1 QRRLDDG
8 GLKPQPPPFR
18 QGRNGRMPSYKSMIP
33 AAALL
38 IALAVPVGAQ
48 QTPPDPGAAANI
60 RESKAYTALLRSNP
74 ACRKNSAALECGPI
88 TDPQLHASCIVLW
101 WAYIAPKK

>member
-1 QRRLDDG
+1 MLC
-8 GLKPQPPPFR
+8 
-18 QGRNGRMPSYKSMIP
+18 YKSRIP

-48 QTPPDPGAAANI
+48 QIPPDPGAAANI

-74 ACRKNSAALECGPI
+74 AFRKKREAIECGPI
-88 TDPQLHASCIVLW
+88 TDAELHASCIASFE
-101 WAYIAPKK
+101 AYTVPEK

>member
-1 QRRLDDG
+1 
-8 GLKPQPPPFR
+8 
-18 QGRNGRMPSYKSMIP
+18 MPSYKWMIP

-74 ACRKNSAALECGPI
+74 AFRKKREAIECGPI
-88 TDPQLHASCIVLW
+88 TDAQLHASCIASFE
-101 WAYIAPKK
+101 AYTAPEK